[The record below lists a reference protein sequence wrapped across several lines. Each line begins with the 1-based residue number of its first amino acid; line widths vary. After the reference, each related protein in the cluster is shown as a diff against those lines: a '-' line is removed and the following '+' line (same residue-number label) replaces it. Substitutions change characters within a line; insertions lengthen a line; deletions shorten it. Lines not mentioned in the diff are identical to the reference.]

1 MPIHL
6 VLADDHPIVLDAL
19 EHLFGL
25 EPDFK
30 VLARCR
36 DGEETLRAVL
46 EHRPDV
52 LILDTR
58 LPGKDGL
65 AVLRE
70 IKKEKLSTRIVFFT
84 TALDEA
90 EALEA
95 IRLGVNGVVL
105 KAMAPE
111 LLVKC
116 VRKVHG
122 GGQWLE
128 TRSVGRALEKLVRR
142 ETEVRQIAGVLTPR
156 EIEIVRMVASSLRN
170 REIAVKLSISEGT
183 VKVHLHSIYQ
193 KLRVKGRVE
202 LALYAQD
209 KGPI

>member
-19 EHLFGL
+19 EHLFSL

-142 ETEVRQIAGVLTPR
+142 ETEVRQMAAVLTPR